1 MVCRI
6 VVRQYAWHLGNRL
19 HLLIQSSERAR
30 VFYTRTTKEIASSV
44 EKEIIRMKPLNDDI
58 EPEDNEE
65 QTLVQQASEWLEE
78 QGELSDE
85 QLQALA
91 EEDTPEALERLRA
104 LAEKHDIPRDES
116 MSAMDLV
123 DHIKFAM
130 EQEEE

>member
-1 MVCRI
+1 
-6 VVRQYAWHLGNRL
+6 
-19 HLLIQSSERAR
+19 
-30 VFYTRTTKEIASSV
+30 
-44 EKEIIRMKPLNDDI
+44 MKPLNDDI